1 MRHLAAKALLGLTSI
16 LTVQPATASNDGVP
30 EYVEVTAEAGIRFQH
45 VSGTADRKD
54 YIFETKGGGVG
65 FFDYDGDGWLDILV
79 VQGSTVEDYLAG
91 KTVKPGLFHNL
102 HDGTFKDVSAGSG
115 LSSRWGMGVT
125 FGDYDNDGDPDVYLT
140 ELGPD
145 RLYRNN
151 GDGTFTDVTAEAGIQ
166 ADGWSTSAA
175 FGDCDGDGD
184 LDLYVAAYLDYDPT
198 RLPPKTAD
206 CTYLGVPV
214 LCGPRGL
221 RGAVDHFF
229 RNRGDGTFEDVT
241 DAAGLRDRG
250 RYFGLGVMWADYD
263 NDGDLDLVVGN
274 DATPNYLYVND
285 GNGQFQ
291 EMGFISGIAVSGDG
305 NEQASMGIDAADYD
319 NDGLLDLF
327 MTHFASDYSTL
338 YHNEGDLLF
347 TDVSALAGL
356 KDPEWLLVAW
366 GTRFVDV
373 NLDGWKDIVHS
384 NGHVYPYLAHSDKAE
399 VLEMPCSAYLNQK
412 DGTFKDVSGAVGEGF
427 QTRMVGR
434 GAAFGDYDNDGDIDL
449 LLAQLNGAP
458 RLLRADR
465 TDSNHW
471 IMLRLNGTS
480 SNRDA
485 IGARID
491 LKCGNLS
498 QIWEIK
504 RTVGIYS
511 ASDPRAHFGVGSC
524 TEIEEIRVRW
534 PDGKA
539 QTFSQVPADKHY
551 LVTEGGNLEQEP
563 LH

>member
-1 MRHLAAKALLGLTSI
+1 MRFVSTATFLGFLYCSLAIA
-16 LTVQPATASNDGVP
+16 ASASTDGIP
-30 EYVEVTAEAGIRFQH
+30 RYVDVTAQAGIRFQH
-45 VSGTADRKD
+45 VSGKADQKD
-54 YIFETKGGGVG
+54 YIFETKGGGIG
-65 FFDYDGDGWLDILV
+65 FFDYDGDGWLDILI
-79 VQGSTVEDYLAG
+79 VQGSTVADYLAG
-91 KTVKPGLFHNL
+91 KTVRPGLFRNRR
-102 HDGTFKDVSAGSG
+102 DGTFEDVSAGSG
-115 LSSRWGMGVT
+115 LSNRWGMGVT

-151 GDGTFTDVTAEAGIQ
+151 GDGTFTDVTAKAGIQ

-175 FGDCDGDGD
+175 FADSDGDGD

-221 RGAVDHFF
+221 RGAEDHLF
-229 RNRGDGTFEDVT
+229 RNRGDGTFEEVT
-241 DAAGLRDRG
+241 DAAGVRDRG
-250 RYFGLGVMWADYD
+250 RYFGLGVVWADLD
-263 NDGDLDLVVGN
+263 NDGDPDLVVGN

-285 GNGQFQ
+285 GSGHFE
-291 EMGFISGIAVSGDG
+291 EMGFISGVAVSGDG

-338 YHNEGDLLF
+338 YHNEGELLF

-399 VLEMPCSAYLNQK
+399 VLEMPCSAYLNKK
-412 DGTFKDVSGAVGEGF
+412 DGTFQDVSSQVGPDF

-449 LLAQLNGAP
+449 LLAQLNGSP

-491 LKCGNLS
+491 LKCDGLS
-498 QIWEIK
+498 QVWEIK

-511 ASDPRAHFGVGSC
+511 ASDPRAHFGLGACSSV
-524 TEIEEIRVRW
+524 EAIHIRW
-534 PDGKA
+534 PDGKVR
-539 QTFSQVPADKHY
+539 TLRDVPADHHY
-551 LVTEGGNLEQEP
+551 RLTEGSELQEEP
-563 LH
+563 LR